1 LGDDFGNCC
10 YDIQWT
16 EAVVRYKLEFIK
28 PFYVINMLQTNVCT
42 VDEELSSEVGTYFE
56 FTREGTF
63 EGDPNICRI
72 VYIYI
77 QLLIPQLSRL
87 AIS

>member
-1 LGDDFGNCC
+1 
-10 YDIQWT
+10 
-16 EAVVRYKLEFIK
+16 
-28 PFYVINMLQTNVCT
+28 MLQANICT
-42 VDEELSSEVGTYFE
+42 VDEKLSPEVGTYFE

-72 VYIYI
+72 VYIDI